1 MLRNRSLIQG
11 VRIAFGIS
19 AYAEDDEVTI
29 EGNWQPVEP
38 VKSLPTAKTLAEEL
52 DDEIPAFDQET
63 GEVYETDSRGMTEVD
78 EETARALDAGNDGTL
93 SDDNPHAEEGPSPEQ
108 RGEPEPDTEAPWLKL
123 VRGIRGS
130 IAAANNETALKAIEK
145 DWLNRIRPQV
155 EENSVIR
162 SVEADI
168 AAKRKTFKGA

>member
-1 MLRNRSLIQG
+1 
-11 VRIAFGIS
+11 
-19 AYAEDDEVTI
+19 
-29 EGNWQPVEP
+29 
-38 VKSLPTAKTLAEEL
+38 
-52 DDEIPAFDQET
+52 
-63 GEVYETDSRGMTEVD
+63 MTEVD

-93 SDDNPHAEEGPSPEQ
+93 SDDNPHAEEGPAQEQ

-145 DWLNRIRPQV
+145 DWLNRHRPQV